1 MSNNKN
7 SGLSRAARRVRDAG
21 RVLRG
26 KKIASDPDANRPKVS
41 KTTSDDTPQYP
52 KADQGIIVD
61 VGMNDGKDTHYYRK
75 RGFHVIAVEAIP
87 DLCATVAKQFAD
99 LGVDGVD
106 IRNFAVTD
114 DTTDEVAF
122 YVNKHI
128 SAWSSVDERIGS
140 RLKGAEKISVPAV
153 DLSSELSSVSGQILY
168 IKIDIEGYDSVA
180 LSQIMKLPNLPRY
193 VSVENGSSDMLN
205 ILHENGYDGFKF
217 SNQKYVETQTVSPHS
232 PHGKIVNHKFKSS
245 ASGVFGED
253 LPGKWISY
261 EDALK
266 IQKALNLAT
275 QTAPNNLFAEII
287 GWFDLHAKHSSA
299 K

>member
-26 KKIASDPDANRPKVS
+26 KKIAADPVAYRPKLENPI
-41 KTTSDDTPQYP
+41 SDDTPQYP

-61 VGMNDGKDTHYYRK
+61 IGMNDGKDTQYYRK

-87 DLCATVAKQFAD
+87 DLCTTVAQQFAD

-114 DTTDEVAF
+114 GSADEVAF
-122 YVNKHI
+122 YVNKFT
-128 SAWSSVDERIGS
+128 SAWSSVDEEIGS
-140 RLKGAEKISVPAV
+140 RMEGAEKITVPAV
-153 DLSSELSSVSGQILY
+153 DLSNELGPVSKQIQY

-180 LSQIMKLPNLPRY
+180 LSQVMALPNLPPY
-193 VSVENGSSDMLN
+193 ISVENGSSDMLN
-205 ILHENGYDGFKF
+205 TLYENGYDRFKF
-217 SNQKYVETQTVSPHS
+217 SNQKYVETQTVSPLS
-232 PHGKIVNHKFKSS
+232 PHGKSLNHRFESG

-253 LPGKWISY
+253 LPGNWLSY

-266 IQKALNLAT
+266 IQKALNLAS
-275 QTAPNNLFAEII
+275 QTAPDNLFAEVI
-287 GWFDLHAKHSSA
+287 GWFDLHAKHS
-299 K
+299 